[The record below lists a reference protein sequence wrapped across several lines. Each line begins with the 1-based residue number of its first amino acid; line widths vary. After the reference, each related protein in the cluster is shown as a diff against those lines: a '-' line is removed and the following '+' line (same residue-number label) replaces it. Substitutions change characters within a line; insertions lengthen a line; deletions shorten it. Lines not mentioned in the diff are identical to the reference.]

1 MYPLSGY
8 HNFWASVNY
17 LILIR
22 VHAILPRH
30 RPGNIAS
37 HLIHLSMKTSLL
49 LTALLATGL
58 ATAAHAQ
65 TGTTSGSQV
74 QTTTT
79 TPATTTTPKAVGQG
93 ATIETQIGTGN
104 TSLAEPNRV
113 SPTVKSPQ
121 ERNIL
126 NGADPNSRANTP
138 KGTKTKST
146 KVKSKP

>member
-1 MYPLSGY
+1 
-8 HNFWASVNY
+8 
-17 LILIR
+17 
-22 VHAILPRH
+22 
-30 RPGNIAS
+30 
-37 HLIHLSMKTSLL
+37 MKTSLL

-58 ATAAHAQ
+58 ATAAQAQ

-79 TPATTTTPKAVGQG
+79 PATTTTAPRAVGQG

-113 SPTVKSPQ
+113 SSTVQSPQ

-126 NGADPNSRANTP
+126 NGAAPATQTNTS
-138 KGTKTKST
+138 KGTKMKSSSG
-146 KVKSKP
+146 KAKRKP

>member
-1 MYPLSGY
+1 
-8 HNFWASVNY
+8 
-17 LILIR
+17 
-22 VHAILPRH
+22 
-30 RPGNIAS
+30 
-37 HLIHLSMKTSLL
+37 MKTFLL

-58 ATAAHAQ
+58 ATAAQAQ

-79 TPATTTTPKAVGQG
+79 TGQTTPATTTTAPRAVGQG

-113 SPTVKSPQ
+113 SSTVQSPQ

-126 NGADPNSRANTP
+126 NGADPATQTNTS
-138 KGTKTKST
+138 KGTKMKSSSG
-146 KVKSKP
+146 KAKRKP